1 MTQIRD
7 IIILKDPC
15 DWDGSE
21 QSQQFILDIDNV
33 SHREWLNNKRNQ
45 GSVIVSHSYASI
57 TNNFYLDQ
65 ITLVS
70 SS

>member
-7 IIILKDPC
+7 IIILEDPC

-33 SHREWLNNKRNQ
+33 SHREWLNNKQNQ

-57 TNNFYLDQ
+57 TNNFYLNK
-65 ITLVS
+65 ITLV
-70 SS
+70 